1 MTKKFIIKIE
11 IPEMSCRAGDR
22 MVPRT
27 HPRQGVLG
35 RDQGDKAKIEKS
47 QNRVRF

>member
-1 MTKKFIIKIE
+1 
-11 IPEMSCRAGDR
+11 MSCRAEDR
-22 MVPRT
+22 MVPRKQT
-27 HPRQGVLG
+27 RQGVLG